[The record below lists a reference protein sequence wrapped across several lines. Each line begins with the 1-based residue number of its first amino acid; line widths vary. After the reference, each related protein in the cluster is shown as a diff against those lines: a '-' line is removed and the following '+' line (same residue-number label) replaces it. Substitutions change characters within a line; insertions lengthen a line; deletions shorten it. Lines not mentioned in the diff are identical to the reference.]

1 MSGAD
6 TVFAGSIPALYDS
19 HLGPALFAPYADD
32 LAQRA
37 RAETVRDV
45 LEIAA
50 GTGIVTRALRTA
62 LPPHVR
68 IVATDLNEAMIRHA
82 QAHSGAADVAWRRAD
97 AMSLPFGDAEFDLVV
112 CQFGAM
118 FFPDRV
124 RAYRE
129 ARRVLRPG
137 GRFLFNM
144 WTPIEDSE
152 AVLIATQSVAA
163 EFPGDPPSFFTRTPH
178 GHGDPAAARADLH
191 EAGFTAV
198 DVSAV
203 DGRGYAA
210 SALDLATGI
219 CQGSPLRNEIEERD
233 ATRLEQITRTA
244 ADALAARFGEGPF
257 ETLTRAHVYDARCRL

>member
-6 TVFAGSIPALYDS
+6 TVFTGSIPALYDS
-19 HLGPALFAPYADD
+19 HLGPVLFAPYADD
-32 LAQRA
+32 IAQRA
-37 RAETVRDV
+37 RAEPVRDV

-50 GTGIVTRALRTA
+50 GTGIVTRALRAA
-62 LPPHVR
+62 LPPDAR

-82 QAHSGAADVAWRRAD
+82 EAHSVADGITWCQAD
-97 AMSLPFGDAEFDLVV
+97 AMALPFGDAEFDLVV

-144 WTPIEDSE
+144 WTPIQDSE
-152 AVLIATQSVAA
+152 AVLIVTQSVAA
-163 EFPGDPPSFFTRTPH
+163 SFPGDPPSFFTRTPH
-178 GHGDPAAARADLH
+178 AHGDPAVAKADLV
-191 EAGFTAV
+191 EAGFTSV

-203 DGRGYAA
+203 DGRGHAA
-210 SALDLATGI
+210 SALSAAIGI
-219 CQGSPLRNEIEERD
+219 CQGSPLRSEIEARD
-233 ATRLEQITRTA
+233 ATRLEQVTRTA
-244 ADALAARFGEGPF
+244 ADALTARFGDEPF
-257 ETLTRAHVYDARCRL
+257 ETRTRAHVYDARK